1 MSDPTTEADIG
12 DDRYLD
18 RATARRLIAGSV
30 SANPAVRELMGQIA
44 EDHGG
49 VARLLRLVLADP
61 DRLTALANAGLL
73 DGTPRL
79 ALDQFAELTA
89 EALGVPYAA
98 VSIIAENTQ
107 IRLGCNDPT
116 IGADRSVPLEDSICQ
131 YAVASGQP
139 LIVDDLARHPLLADH
154 PVTLSGAIRAYAA
167 FPLHDEG
174 GNPAGTLSAWDDQ
187 PRRWTGAQVQI
198 LEDLSAAAHAKVFG
212 V

>member
-1 MSDPTTEADIG
+1 
-12 DDRYLD
+12 
-18 RATARRLIAGSV
+18 
-30 SANPAVRELMGQIA
+30 MGQIT

-73 DGTPRL
+73 DGAPRL

-98 VSIIAENTQ
+98 VSIIAEDTQ

-116 IGADRSVPLEDSICQ
+116 VGDDRSVPLEDSICQ

-139 LIVDDLARHPLLADH
+139 LIIDDLARHPLLADH
-154 PVTLSGAIRAYAA
+154 PLTLSGAIRAYAA

-174 GNPAGTLSAWDDQ
+174 ATPRERCPRGTTNRGGGRERRFRSSRICRPPHT
-187 PRRWTGAQVQI
+187 PRCSECEMATGY
-198 LEDLSAAAHAKVFG
+198 E
-212 V
+212 

>member
-1 MSDPTTEADIG
+1 MSDPTPEADSG
-12 DDRYLD
+12 DGRYLD

-30 SANPAVRELMGQIA
+30 SVNPAVRELMGRIA

-61 DRLTALANAGLL
+61 DRLTALGNAGLL
-73 DGTPRL
+73 DGAPRV

-98 VSIIAENTQ
+98 VSIIAEDRQ
-107 IRLGCNDPT
+107 IRLGCNETGVDDDGS
-116 IGADRSVPLEDSICQ
+116 IPLEDSICK

-139 LIVDDLARHPLLADH
+139 LIVDDLACHPLLADH
-154 PVTLSGAIRAYAA
+154 PMVLSGAIRAYAA
-167 FPLHDEG
+167 FPLHDEM

-187 PRRWTGAQVQI
+187 PRRWTGGQVQI
-198 LEDLSAAAHAKVFG
+198 LEDLSAAAHARVFG
-212 V
+212 A